1 MTKDIENLR
10 SMKFPDPLAN
20 PNCALLGTLVPA
32 FMAIAVSVFCAT
44 RLFAS
49 HSDRVDAVFTIALLM
64 VSVGC
69 IVMALGYLF
78 LRSRLR
84 RINRYQEEMV
94 QAIYDCLKEVEQQAE
109 RHDEQYNDLKSRLNT
124 LIYMTFRHSMCP
136 DVEQFRSF
144 MNAIEG
150 NLDLTDL
157 SDEIKEKIL
166 YDGFTTPC
174 AIVRSEEW
182 LLDYLDAEE
191 FWTLYRKMYS
201 RHPLIAELDVIP
213 QLFRHVIDSADGY
226 NLYFYERK

>member
-10 SMKFPDPLAN
+10 NMKFPDPLAN
-20 PNCALLGTLVPA
+20 PICALLGTLVPA

-144 MNAIEG
+144 MKAVEG
-150 NLDLTDL
+150 ELDLTDL
-157 SDEIKEKIL
+157 SQELKDKIL
-166 YDGFTTPC
+166 YDGLTTPC
-174 AIVRSEEW
+174 AIIKSEEW
-182 LLDYLDAEE
+182 LLDYLDYEE
-191 FWTLYRKMYS
+191 FWTLYKKMYS
-201 RHPLIAELDVIP
+201 LHPMILELDVIP
-213 QLFRHVIDSADGY
+213 QLLRHILEAADSY
-226 NLYFYERK
+226 NLSYYEIK